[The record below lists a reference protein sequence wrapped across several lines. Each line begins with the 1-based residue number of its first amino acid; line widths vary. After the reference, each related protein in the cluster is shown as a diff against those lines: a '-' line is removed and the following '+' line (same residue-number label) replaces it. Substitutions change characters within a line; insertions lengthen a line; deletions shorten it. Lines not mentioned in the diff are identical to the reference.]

1 MHKPWHLLISGLE
14 EFDVIQVFDKKLEQE
29 LDNDEEILKFE
40 KLYEQTKHNTTQNT
54 LDDKWNRDGYLSH
67 YDGEVERSDKTAN
80 KANVTSLIDRVNTR
94 TQSSHDEV
102 GDRGDM
108 TSHSSRHNDRV
119 ALTLRLDKMNMK
131 SHLSGDRHR
140 MSMGSKTG
148 HGDSTSDM
156 IPLSSYLIDRVD
168 MYRQLLKQKS
178 HIKKKHKN
186 LRDYRK
192 LSRKLERNY
201 NVSGFNP
208 NYNDSYIY
216 MVLNTNATIL
226 SRHKRK
232 VDFDIN
238 NINNAD
244 WKLNYTT
251 GKKKN
256 PFDDDSYQVRHLSGH

>member
-1 MHKPWHLLISGLE
+1 M
-14 EFDVIQVFDKKLEQE
+14 IQVFDKKLQQE

-40 KLYEQTKHNTTQNT
+40 KLYEQTKHNSTLNT
-54 LDDKWNRDGYLSH
+54 LEDKWNRDGYLSH
-67 YDGEVERSDKTAN
+67 YDGEVQRSRDEVKTSQILDDKITN
-80 KANVTSLIDRVNTR
+80 KANVTSLLDRVNTR

-108 TSHSSRHNDRV
+108 KSHSSRHNDRE
-119 ALTLRLDKMNMK
+119 ALALRLDKMNMK
-131 SHLSGDRHR
+131 SHLSRDRLR
-140 MSMGSKTG
+140 MSTGSKTG
-148 HGDSTSDM
+148 HSDSRSDM
-156 IPLSSYLIDRVD
+156 IPLPSYLIDRVD

-186 LRDYRK
+186 LRVYRK
-192 LSRKLERNY
+192 LYRKLERKY
-201 NVSGFNP
+201 NVSRFNS
-208 NYNDSYIY
+208 NYNDSNID